1 MPWDVF
7 IGEVPQLQWLMRGI
21 SSGVAGGSSLALA
34 WKALSVLDRPSPV
47 LDPALVCEALGAR
60 TSFLDWFSFAAGI
73 IVGVLLF
80 AFVAAVVTLRWV
92 VISFFQQA
100 TEVPLQRHGKT
111 WASAVQN
118 PLRLSAE
125 RLPGASPGR

>member
-80 AFVAAVVTLRWV
+80 AFVEAVVTLRWV

-100 TEVPLQRHGKT
+100 TEVPS
-111 WASAVQN
+111 SATA
-118 PLRLSAE
+118 R
-125 RLPGASPGR
+125 PGRPLYKIL